1 MEKNIRMV
9 KEDIVKDINRQW
21 FGDSKHDSWRKVKDH
36 VAAVTM
42 TLFTIIALLLVV
54 GIAAGL
60 WFKSSDLLSE
70 HSLWD
75 LLTASEWRPGKGQFG
90 FGAFIA
96 GTFYVTGVA
105 VIIAL
110 PTSLLLAVL
119 LTEYSRRSVRRFVYP
134 LLDILASLPSVI
146 FGVWGTLVVVPIVSD
161 IVGPAVG
168 TATSGYTLLSG
179 SVVLSVMILP
189 LLVSL
194 FMEMFDNVGRDLRE
208 SSLALGASRWQTT
221 KHVVLKASLPGI
233 VASTVLAI
241 SRALG
246 ETIAVLMV
254 CGNLI
259 QVPGSLL
266 DACYPI
272 PALIANNYGEML
284 SVPLYESAL
293 MFSAFILFAIVLIF
307 NLGAR
312 IYLKSVKKY

>member
-1 MEKNIRMV
+1 MSYRI
-9 KEDIVKDINRQW
+9 IKDKIA
-21 FGDSKHDSWRKVKDH
+21 GV
-36 VAAVTM
+36 VM
-42 TLFTIIALLLVV
+42 TIFTLLSLILVV
-54 GIAAGL
+54 AMAVGL
-60 WFKSSDLLSE
+60 WLKSSDILAE

-75 LLTASEWRPGKGQFG
+75 LLTASEWKPMKNQFG
-90 FGAFIA
+90 FLAFVS

-105 VIIAL
+105 TVIAL
-110 PTSLLLAVL
+110 PTSLLMAVL
-119 LTEYSRRSVRRFVYP
+119 LTEYSRTVVRRYIFP

-146 FGVWGTLVVVPIVSD
+146 YGVWGTLVIVPIVSD
-161 IVGPAVG
+161 IIGPAVG

-194 FMEMFDNVGRDLRE
+194 FIEIFGNVGIDLRE
-208 SSLALGASRWQTT
+208 SSLALGATRWQTT
-221 KHVVLKASLPGI
+221 KYVVLKKGLPGI
-233 VASTVLAI
+233 IASTVLAI

-259 QVPGSLL
+259 IVPGSLL

-284 SVPLYESAL
+284 SLPLYESAL
-293 MFSAFILFAIVLIF
+293 MFAAFILFFIVLVF

-312 IYLKSVKKY
+312 LYLKTLKAE